1 MEQPLVRPMG
11 IGRILD
17 RSFQLYRKHFV
28 KLLLIMLILFGP
40 FYLLQSLFFSSMNTM
55 GVGSIIADIQSGASL
70 DSILQGV
77 GANRASNSMGIGQV
91 LLLIFV
97 FAPVFMFG
105 ITPVAVASVLFIARS
120 ALLGEEAPSV
130 GELLKKAFRRFWPMV
145 GNSLIFAVIMF
156 GLYIG
161 FALVM
166 IIGFV
171 VFSLGAGITQGIGAG
186 SGTGLAIFMVI
197 FMILIIIGFLLG
209 WSFFFIRWGYF
220 LPYVAF
226 AEESI
231 GIGRSW
237 HLTRRSFWRLFLMY
251 FLLSI
256 VVYIF
261 VLIIALLIGWITGGG
276 LFGQLLQSLVSI
288 VIAPLMILPYAISFF
303 DLRARNEGMGMDDLI
318 RSTVYSEE
326 SAKLQP
332 IEEHPSLD
340 QFRAAQGTVLKE
352 EPDKKDE

>member
-1 MEQPLVRPMG
+1 MEQPFVRPMG

-28 KLLLIMLILFGP
+28 KLMLIMLILFGP
-40 FYLLQSLFFSSMNTM
+40 FYLLQNLLFNNYNTM
-55 GVGSIIADIQSGASL
+55 GVGSIITDIQSGASL
-70 DSILQGV
+70 DSILQGI
-77 GANRASNSMGIGQV
+77 GANRASNSMGIGQM

-97 FAPVFMFG
+97 FVPIVMFG
-105 ITPVAVASVLFIARS
+105 ITPVAVASVLFITKS
-120 ALLGEEAPSV
+120 ALLGEETPSV
-130 GELLKKAFRRFWPMV
+130 GELLKKAFRRFWSMV
-145 GNSLIFAVIMF
+145 GNSFIFAVIMF

-161 FALVM
+161 FALIMV
-166 IIGFV
+166 
-171 VFSLGAGITQGIGAG
+171 LGILAITLGSSITNAVNSNTGAG
-186 SGTGLAIFMVI
+186 SAIF
-197 FMILIIIGFLLG
+197 IIIFAIFVILGFILG

-256 VVYIF
+256 VMYIF
-261 VLIIALLIGWITGGG
+261 IIIIALLIGWIAGGG
-276 LFGQLLQSLVSI
+276 LLGQLLQSLVSI
-288 VIAPLMILPYAISFF
+288 VIAPLMMLPYAISFF

-326 SAKLQP
+326 SARLQP
-332 IEEHPSLD
+332 IEEHPSLE
-340 QFRAAQGTVLKE
+340 QFRAAQGTVRIE